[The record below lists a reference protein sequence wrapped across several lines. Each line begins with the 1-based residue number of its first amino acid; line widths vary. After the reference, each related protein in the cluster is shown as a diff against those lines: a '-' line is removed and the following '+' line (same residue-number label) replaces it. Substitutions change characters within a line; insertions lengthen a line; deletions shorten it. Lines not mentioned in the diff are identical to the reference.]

1 MQLCGSSELLTE
13 TDLGESQKQLKK
25 KQKNRVAAQRSRQKH
40 TSKADALHQ
49 QHESLEK
56 QNHAL
61 RKEIQALQTELAG
74 WGRTLHLHER
84 LCRVDCDPCPVLL
97 PSGCPIQAKQPSGQP
112 APLGYNGCQE
122 QLGLFQTPGS
132 SPRAQH
138 LSPGPCSHESPGL
151 LPSLLPSLAF
161 DPLMVR
167 TPLAQ
172 LSPSPVLSA
181 SSPSGSSLLGSFSKL
196 DPLIPS
202 PQDQLA
208 PPQPLRQEQP
218 TSGRLASSDSP
229 AALGPECSQNREH
242 LPALP
247 GSSTHWQKSSVAPS
261 PQALMAFPLLSSA
274 KVHF

>member
-1 MQLCGSSELLTE
+1 MQLCGSGALLTE

-25 KQKNRVAAQRSRQKH
+25 KQKNRLAAQRSRQKH
-40 TSKADALHQ
+40 TSKADALH

-84 LCRVDCDPCPVLL
+84 LCGVDCDPCPVLL
-97 PSGCPIQAKQPSGQP
+97 PSGCPIQAKQLSGQP
-112 APLGYNGCQE
+112 APHGYHGCQE
-122 QLGLFQTPGS
+122 PLGPFQTPGS

-138 LSPGPCSHESPGL
+138 LSPGPCYHES
-151 LPSLLPSLAF
+151 PSLLPSLAF

-167 TPLAQ
+167 TPVAQ
-172 LSPSPVLSA
+172 LSASPVLSA
-181 SSPSGSSLLGSFSKL
+181 SSSSDSSLPGYFSKL
-196 DPLIPS
+196 DALIPS
-202 PQDQLA
+202 PQDQLV

-229 AALGPECSQNREH
+229 AALGPECPQNREH

-247 GSSTHWQKSSVAPS
+247 GSSAHWQKSPAAPS
-261 PQALMAFPLLSSA
+261 PQAPTAFPLLSSA
-274 KVHF
+274 NVHF